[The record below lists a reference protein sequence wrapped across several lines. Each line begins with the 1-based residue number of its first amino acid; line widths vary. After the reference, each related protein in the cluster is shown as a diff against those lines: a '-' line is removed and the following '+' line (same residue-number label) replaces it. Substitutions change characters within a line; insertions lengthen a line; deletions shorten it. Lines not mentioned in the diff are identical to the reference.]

1 MTHKKTLVILSPGFP
16 ADESDSTCLP
26 MQQQLVKALKKNDP
40 ELEIVILSFQY
51 PYHNKPYSWF
61 GIPVVPFNG
70 RNKGGIAR
78 LLLRRKIRK
87 ALEAIHNTSHITS
100 LLSFWYGECAAAGKF
115 FGDKYDIPH
124 FCWIPGQ
131 DVKANNKYPK
141 RLKLRPDELIA
152 ISDISRTEFERNHG
166 TRPQHIIL
174 PGIDPSL
181 YSKTNK
187 QKTIDIIGV
196 GSLIPLKQYRVFIE
210 LVSEMKKHLPGINTV
225 LIGHGPE
232 KEKLKSLIA
241 DLGLHANVELFG
253 ELPYLEVLHK
263 MQQAKVFLHPS
274 ATEGFSGVCL
284 EAIYAGAHAIS
295 FCRAMNEDIE
305 QWHIVSSKDEMKHT
319 ALRILL
325 DPDTEYKEVLYSG
338 INETA
343 NKMAALVFQSK

>member
-40 ELEIVILSFQY
+40 ALEIVILSFQY

-61 GIPVVPFNG
+61 GIPVVPSNG
-70 RNKGGIAR
+70 RNKGGITR
-78 LLLRRKIRK
+78 LLLRRKIGK
-87 ALEAIHNTSHITS
+87 ALEAIHNTSPITS

-115 FGDKYDIPH
+115 FGEKYGIPH

-131 DVKANNKYPK
+131 DVKASNKYPK

-152 ISDISRTEFERNHG
+152 ISDTSRAEFESNHG
-166 TRPQHIIL
+166 IRPQHIIT
-174 PGIDPSL
+174 PGIDPAL
-181 YSKTNK
+181 FSKSNK

-210 LVSEMKKHLPGINTV
+210 LVSEMKKHLPGINAV

-241 DLGLHANVELFG
+241 DLGLHANVELAG

-295 FCRAMNEDIE
+295 FCRAMNEDLE
-305 QWHIVSSKDEMKHT
+305 QWHIVSSKDEMKNM

-343 NKMAALVFQSK
+343 NKMATLVFQSK